1 LPIRFGLEA
10 IVCRDPSGTYST
22 VSALLVA
29 DQQGFVT
36 GPTDILNSMDVTTA
50 SKLARPNQNRK
61 LTISELLAPQYKLL
75 KNWGVD
81 GFLSHSDA
89 VAAFYAERREK
100 FEFFARKHLDGL
112 ADWVSPVAG
121 MFLWI
126 DLSRSGIEDSFELI
140 REKAMAKG
148 VLAVPGKA

>member
-1 LPIRFGLEA
+1 VNSLH
-10 IVCRDPSGTYST
+10 PSSISQ
-22 VSALLVA
+22 VVA
-29 DQQGFVT
+29 
-36 GPTDILNSMDVTTA
+36 
-50 SKLARPNQNRK
+50 
-61 LTISELLAPQYKLL
+61 YKLL

-148 VLAVPGKA
+148 VLAVPGKAYVFPLYILGRD

>member
-1 LPIRFGLEA
+1 MNSLH
-10 IVCRDPSGTYST
+10 PSSISQ
-22 VSALLVA
+22 VVA
-29 DQQGFVT
+29 
-36 GPTDILNSMDVTTA
+36 
-50 SKLARPNQNRK
+50 
-61 LTISELLAPQYKLL
+61 YKLL

-126 DLSRSGIEDSFELI
+126 DLKRSGIEDSFELI